1 MFMRC
6 TNDLFPVGRLRD
18 QIDRVFGDLAEDFGV
33 VSNFGRVA
41 DRGVPAL
48 NVWEDGDAL
57 YVEAEVAGLTLD
69 DVELLVQDNELTL
82 QGTRAADEPSQ
93 ATCHR
98 RERGT
103 GVFRRVLRL
112 PVEIDASKVEA
123 TLRDGV
129 LTIKLPKAEAARPR
143 QIEVKAV

>member
-6 TNDLFPVGRLRD
+6 TNDLFPAGRLRD
-18 QIDRVFGDLAEDFGV
+18 QIDRVFGDLAEDFGAIGP
-33 VSNFGRVA
+33 FGWAA

-82 QGTRAADEPSQ
+82 QGTRAAVEPSESV
-93 ATCHR
+93 ALPEPVTP
-98 RERGT
+98 
-103 GVFRRVLRL
+103 VLN
-112 PVEIDASKVEA
+112 S
-123 TLRDGV
+123 T
-129 LTIKLPKAEAARPR
+129 PKCTT
-143 QIEVKAV
+143 